1 MTKDDFA
8 GSIKKYEG
16 QMYRF
21 ALSIVRNETDAEDG
35 VSETIRKAYENLNK
49 LKNRRKFKQWIM
61 SILSNEAKRM
71 LSKRNREILTDT
83 ESAFENEYYMTDFE
97 LKQLVMS
104 LIV

>member
-21 ALSIVRNETDAEDG
+21 ALSIVRNETDAEDV

-49 LKNRRKFKQWIM
+49 LKNRRKFKQ
-61 SILSNEAKRM
+61 
-71 LSKRNREILTDT
+71 
-83 ESAFENEYYMTDFE
+83 
-97 LKQLVMS
+97 
-104 LIV
+104 

>member
-21 ALSIVRNETDAEDG
+21 ALSIVRNETDAEDV

-49 LKNRRKFKQWIM
+49 LKIEESLSSGLCLFCQMKLKECYQKEIEKF
-61 SILSNEAKRM
+61 
-71 LSKRNREILTDT
+71 
-83 ESAFENEYYMTDFE
+83 
-97 LKQLVMS
+97 
-104 LIV
+104 